1 MSAEDT
7 NVAGAEHQPAP
18 TAPTPEPPAARPPQ
32 DQPAAPAQP
41 ASPPTMAEVYAA
53 SFPKLRSGEI
63 ITGRIIKRL
72 PTAIL
77 IDIGLKAEGVLALSE
92 FRRPDEVREG
102 QEIKVYLDAIEDRD
116 GFPVISK
123 KKADFQLAWETI
135 KQKSESAEGVP
146 ATVIK
151 RVKGGLQVEVLGLDA
166 FLPGSQV
173 DLRPVPNLDD
183 LIGRQLEVKILSV
196 NWYKKNI
203 VVSRRLLLEE
213 RQVQLRKEIF
223 SRIQTGDV
231 IDGTVKTIT
240 DFGAF
245 IDIGG
250 IDALLHIS
258 DLAWNKVI
266 HPGEVV
272 SIGDQL
278 KVKVLSLD
286 QNTGRI
292 TVGLKQLLQHP
303 WERVEDKYPVGSKV
317 RGRVTTLAEYGAF
330 VELEK
335 GIEGLVH
342 ISEMSWTKSIHH
354 PSQILQPDQEVET
367 VVLNIDKENRRISL
381 GLKQTLPD
389 PWSLIDEKYSV
400 GQRIAG
406 RVRALKEF
414 GAFVEI
420 EEGIDGLVHNADMS
434 WTKRVKHPREEL
446 KKGQT
451 IETII
456 LSVDKENRRIT
467 LGLKQLQED
476 PFYRVSKEM
485 QEGAVVKA
493 RIVDL
498 PKPGVVVAL
507 PHDIEGF
514 VPLSQLARGGKKA
527 KEKYQIGEEIE
538 LKVIRVDPEHRRIA
552 LSERALLSESE
563 QAALEPV
570 EPEPERRESRP
581 RPPRE
586 RRERRREREDLFEE
600 ETGGKFTLEDHLR
613 DFEAEE

>member
-1 MSAEDT
+1 MSVEDS
-7 NVAGAEHQPAP
+7 NVDGALHQPAP
-18 TAPTPEPPAARPPQ
+18 DAPAPEQ
-32 DQPAAPAQP
+32 AAPKTGE
-41 ASPPTMAEVYAA
+41 TMAEIYAN

-63 ITGRIIKRL
+63 VTGRIIKRL
-72 PTAIL
+72 PNAVL
-77 IDIGLKAEGVLALSE
+77 IDIGLKAEGVLALTE
-92 FRRPDEVREG
+92 FRRPDEVQEG
-102 QEIKVYLDAIEDRD
+102 QEVKVYLDALEDRE

-135 KQKSESAEGVP
+135 KEKSESAEGVP
-146 ATVIK
+146 AIVMK
-151 RVKGGLQVEVLGLDA
+151 RVKGGLQVEILGLDA

-213 RQVQLRKEIF
+213 RQDQIRKEIF
-223 SRIQTGDV
+223 SRIQVGDV

-245 IDIGG
+245 VDIGG

-258 DLAWNKVI
+258 DLAWNKVV
-266 HPGEVV
+266 HPHEVV
-272 SIGDQL
+272 SIGDEL
-278 KVKVLSLD
+278 KIKVLSLD
-286 QNTGRI
+286 PGTGRI
-292 TVGLKQLLQHP
+292 TVGLKQLSQHP
-303 WERVEDKYPVGSKV
+303 WERVEEKYPVGSRV

-335 GIEGLVH
+335 GIEGLIH

-354 PSQILQPDQEVET
+354 PSQILAPDQEIET

-389 PWSLIDEKYSV
+389 PWSLIDEKYVV
-400 GQRIAG
+400 GQRVTG

-434 WTKRVKHPREEL
+434 WTKKIKHPREEL
-446 KKGQT
+446 KRGQEL
-451 IETII
+451 ETVI
-456 LSVDKENRRIT
+456 LGVDKENRRIT
-467 LGLKQLQED
+467 LGLKQTLED
-476 PFYRVSKEM
+476 PFYSVTKEM
-485 QEGAVVKA
+485 KEGDVVKA

-514 VPLSQLARGGKKA
+514 VPLSHLARGGKKA
-527 KEKYQIGEEIE
+527 KEKYQIGEELE
-538 LKVIRVDPEHRRIA
+538 LKVMRVDSEHRRIA
-552 LSERALLSESE
+552 LSERALLPLSE
-563 QAALEPV
+563 QMPEEAPEV
-570 EPEPERRESRP
+570 ERP
-581 RPPRE
+581 RGDGRPPRE
-586 RRERRREREDLFEE
+586 RRERRRERDDSYDGEQ
-600 ETGGKFTLEDHLR
+600 GSSKFTLEDHLR
-613 DFEAEE
+613 ELESEE

>member
-1 MSAEDT
+1 MSVED
-7 NVAGAEHQPAP
+7 NQLAGVTGQ
-18 TAPTPEPPAARPPQ
+18 PEPEKPATPTGE
-32 DQPAAPAQP
+32 
-41 ASPPTMAEVYAA
+41 TMAELYAS
-53 SFPKLRSGEI
+53 SFRRLRTGEI

-72 PTAIL
+72 PNAVL
-77 IDIGLKAEGVLALSE
+77 VDIGLKAEGVLSLDE
-92 FRRPDEVREG
+92 FRRPDEAREG
-102 QEIKVYLDAIEDRD
+102 QEVKVYLDVIEDRE

-146 ATVIK
+146 AVVMK

-213 RQVQLRKEIF
+213 RQEQVRKEIF
-223 SRIQTGDV
+223 THIAVGDT

-245 IDIGG
+245 VDIGG

-258 DLAWNKVI
+258 DLAWNKVV
-266 HPGEVV
+266 HPNEVV

-278 KVKVLSLD
+278 KIKVLTAD
-286 QNTGRI
+286 PNTGRI
-292 TVGLKQLLQHP
+292 TVGLKQLSPHP
-303 WERVEDKYPVGSKV
+303 WERIEERYQVGGRV

-342 ISEMSWTKSIHH
+342 ISEMSWTKSVHH
-354 PSQILQPDQEVET
+354 PSQILQPDQEIET
-367 VVLNIDKENRRISL
+367 IVLNIDKENRRISL
-381 GLKQTLPD
+381 GLKQTMPD
-389 PWSLIDEKYSV
+389 PWSLIDEKYHV
-400 GQRIAG
+400 GQQVQG

-420 EEGIDGLVHNADMS
+420 EEGIEGLIHNADIS
-434 WTKRVKHPREEL
+434 WTKKIKHPREEL
-446 KKGQT
+446 RKGQ
-451 IETII
+451 ELDTII
-456 LSVDKENRRIT
+456 LGIDNENRRIT
-467 LGLKQLQED
+467 LGLKQTQED
-476 PFYRVSKEM
+476 PFYRVTKEM
-485 QEGAVVKA
+485 GEGTVVKA

-507 PHDIEGF
+507 PYDIEGF

-538 LKVIRVDPEHRRIA
+538 LKVIHVDAEHRRIA
-552 LSERALLSESE
+552 LSERAL
-563 QAALEPV
+563 QPDAEPV
-570 EPEPERRESRP
+570 IEEAPTEEERAEREAKAAGA
-581 RPPRE
+581 RE
-586 RRERRREREDLFEE
+586 RRPRAGRRREREEFFESE
-600 ETGGKFTLEDHLR
+600 PGMGKFTLEDHLR
-613 DFEAEE
+613 GLDDDE